1 MHPFFSFWNKQKRKK
16 WRSHILFLSFEMLLF
31 RALNSQQRGHL
42 VLRTSKTVCRFSDV
56 YWDKSSHWRCSMK
69 KDVLI
74 NFTIFTGKHLF
85 QSFFFD
91 KIAGLR
97 PATLFKKRLWYR
109 CFPVNFAK
117 YLITPFSQN
126 TSGRLLLLRGIFR
139 TYSAK
144 SR

>member
-1 MHPFFSFWNKQKRKK
+1 
-16 WRSHILFLSFEMLLF
+16 
-31 RALNSQQRGHL
+31 
-42 VLRTSKTVCRFSDV
+42 
-56 YWDKSSHWRCSMK
+56 MK

-109 CFPVNFAK
+109 RFPVNFAK